1 MKSVLIASDLIKD
14 LNGNIKVIE
23 TNTNASV
30 SINWN
35 LYDFANLQDFIQSNN
50 FTEVNGIVP
59 QVDKPFSAKIKEICD
74 SIGITYVE
82 HITVNGSI
90 TVPFIE
96 DNESTL
102 IIRLSYDTT
111 AVVDDQYCRDKFA
124 LQKVIHNESFGVK
137 TYIPVE
143 VDGVTID
150 DFTEMEDF
158 VYTNDIPNFI
168 VKSRYP
174 NYDKEVYPKLYKVE
188 NLTQLNAL
196 KSTIESDY
204 YLQEFIQSELID
216 GRRNIIRSLDL
227 LYGSNL
233 DTLNIGG
240 YTVLNQIEETIWNN
254 TWDEN
259 NMLAKKDRPKYITH
273 TAGHDDSS
281 HEYVYDV
288 DQDVAMMDGSRKT
301 FYSLILGDSIKSLH
315 IQGLDLDESTY
326 QLQSW
331 TGTYSDFIENFSI
344 ISSAVVATRESQPVS
359 QLFIKITMD
368 DGTEWDDVKLSP
380 LLVKDGDVIKFKR
393 VNDMAIGDVII
404 TYNFESSEVELKTI
418 QNMEI
423 IFKENQILG
432 SLDVEPVDLYLPF
445 VSANSTVIQ
454 HNRCTK
460 GCASNACFDSF
471 ACGNCSFYVCNK

>member
-23 TNTNASV
+23 TNTNISI
-30 SINWN
+30 SINWD
-35 LYDFANLQDFIQSNN
+35 LYDFANLQSFIQSNN
-50 FTEVNGIVP
+50 FTEVNIIVP
-59 QVDKPFSAKIKEICD
+59 QVDKSFSGKVKEICD
-74 SIGITYVE
+74 SIGVTYVE
-82 HITVNGSI
+82 HITIKGSI
-90 TVPFIE
+90 TIPFIE
-96 DNESTL
+96 DNESKL

-111 AVVDDQYCRDKFA
+111 AIVDEQYCRDKFS
-124 LQKVIHNESFGVK
+124 LQKVIHDQSFGAK

-143 VDGVTID
+143 VGGVTID
-150 DFTEMEDF
+150 DFIDVEDF
-158 VYTNDIPNFI
+158 VYTDDVPNFI

-174 NYDKEVYPKLYKVE
+174 NYDKEIYPKLYKVE

-216 GRRNIIRSLDL
+216 GRRNIIRSIDL

-233 DTLNIGG
+233 DVLNIGG
-240 YTVLNQIEETIWNN
+240 YNVLNQIEETIWEN
-254 TWDEN
+254 TWDED

-273 TAGHDDSS
+273 TSPHEDAE

-288 DQDVAMMDGSRKT
+288 DQEVVMSDGSRKT
-301 FYSLILGDSIKSLH
+301 FYSLVLGDSVKSLH
-315 IQGLDLDESTY
+315 IDGLDLDESTY
-326 QLQSW
+326 ELDTW
-331 TGTYSDFIENFSI
+331 TGSYSDFITNMSI
-344 ISSAVVATRESQPVS
+344 ITSAVVATKESQPVS
-359 QLFIKITMD
+359 QLFIKLTMD
-368 DGTEWDDVKLSP
+368 DGTEWDDVKRSP
-380 LLVKDGDVIKFKR
+380 LLVKDGDVIKFKK
-393 VNDMAIGDVII
+393 VNDMVVGDVII
-404 TYNFESSEVELKTI
+404 TYNFELFEIQLKTI

-445 VSANSTVIQ
+445 VFSNSAVIQ
-454 HNRCTK
+454 HNRCMY
-460 GCASNACFDSF
+460 GCANNGCFDYF

>member
-14 LNGNIKVIE
+14 SNGNIKVIE
-23 TNTNASV
+23 TNTNISI
-30 SINWN
+30 SINWD
-35 LYDFANLQDFIQSNN
+35 LYDFANLQSFIQSNN
-50 FTEVNGIVP
+50 FTEVNIIVP
-59 QVDKPFSAKIKEICD
+59 QVDKPFSGKVKEICD
-74 SIGITYVE
+74 SIGVTYVE
-82 HITVNGSI
+82 HITIKGSI

-111 AVVDDQYCRDKFA
+111 AVVDDHYCRDKFA
-124 LQKVIHNESFGVK
+124 LQKVIHDQSFGAK
-137 TYIPVE
+137 TYIPIE

-150 DFTEMEDF
+150 DFTDAEDF
-158 VYTNDIPNFI
+158 VYTDDVPNFI

-174 NYDKEVYPKLYKVE
+174 NYDKEIYPKLYKVE

-216 GRRNIIRSLDL
+216 GRRNIIRSVDL

-233 DTLNIGG
+233 DVLNIGG
-240 YTVLNQIEETIWNN
+240 YNVLNQIEETIWEN
-254 TWDEN
+254 TWDED

-273 TAGHDDSS
+273 TSPHEDAE

-288 DQDVAMMDGSRKT
+288 DQEVAMSDGSRKT
-301 FYSLILGDSIKSLH
+301 FYSLVLGDSVKSLH
-315 IQGLDLDESTY
+315 IDGLDLDESIYELDT
-326 QLQSW
+326 W
-331 TGTYSDFIENFSI
+331 TGSYSDFITNMSI
-344 ISSAVVATRESQPVS
+344 ITSAVVATKESQPVS
-359 QLFIKITMD
+359 QLFIKLTMD
-368 DGTEWDDVKLSP
+368 DGTEWDDVKRSP
-380 LLVKDGDVIKFKR
+380 LLVKDGDVIKFKK
-393 VNDMAIGDVII
+393 VNDMVVGDVII
-404 TYNFESSEVELKTI
+404 TYNFELFEIQLKTI
-418 QNMEI
+418 QNTEI

-445 VSANSTVIQ
+445 VFANSAVIQ
-454 HNRCTK
+454 HNRCMY
-460 GCASNACFDSF
+460 GCASNACFDYF

>member
-14 LNGNIKVIE
+14 SNGNIKVIE

-30 SINWN
+30 SINWD
-35 LYDFANLQDFIQSNN
+35 LYDFANLQSFIQSNN
-50 FTEVNGIVP
+50 FTQVNIIVP
-59 QVDKPFSAKIKEICD
+59 QVDKPFSGKIKEICD
-74 SIGITYVE
+74 SIGITHIE

-124 LQKVIHNESFGVK
+124 LQKVIHDQSFGAK
-137 TYIPVE
+137 TYIPIE

-150 DFTEMEDF
+150 DFTDVEDF
-158 VYTNDIPNFI
+158 VYTDDVPNFI

-174 NYDKEVYPKLYKVE
+174 NYDKEIYPKLYKVE

-204 YLQEFIQSELID
+204 YLQEYIQSELVD

-233 DTLNIGG
+233 DVLNIGG
-240 YTVLNQIEETIWNN
+240 YNVLNQIEETIWDN

-273 TAGHDDSS
+273 TSPHENAE

-288 DQDVAMMDGSRKT
+288 DQEVAMSDGSRKS
-301 FYSLILGDSIKSLH
+301 FSSLVLGDSVKSLH
-315 IQGLDLDESTY
+315 IDGLDLDENTY
-326 QLQSW
+326 ELDSW
-331 TGTYSDFIENFSI
+331 TGSYSDFITNMSI
-344 ISSAVVATRESQPVS
+344 ITSAVAATRESQPVS
-359 QLFIKITMD
+359 QLFIRLTTG
-368 DGTEWDDVKLSP
+368 DGTEWDDVKRSP

-393 VNDMAIGDVII
+393 VNDMVVGDVII
-404 TYNFESSEVELKTI
+404 TYNFELLEIELKTI

-432 SLDVEPVDLYLPF
+432 SLDVEPVDMYLPF
-445 VSANSTVIQ
+445 VSANSALIQ
-454 HNRCTK
+454 HNRCMS
-460 GCASNACFDSF
+460 GCASNSCFDYF